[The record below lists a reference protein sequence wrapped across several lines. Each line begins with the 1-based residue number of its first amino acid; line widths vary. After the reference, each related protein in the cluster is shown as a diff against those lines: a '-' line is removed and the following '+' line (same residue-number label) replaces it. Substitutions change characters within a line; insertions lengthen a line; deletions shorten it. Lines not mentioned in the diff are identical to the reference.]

1 MAFFISVCTNC
12 QDFDWHGASRDSSAN
27 SRACLRAWVN
37 CERIYTVIWC
47 CSVTLCCCVLCI
59 AKNSRSNTRSCDE
72 LLKSTPSNS
81 TRRCK
86 SLSALKEN
94 ISGVVEV
101 LFLILNLKFIL
112 MSCSHPRLSP
122 VLHLKWRKL
131 TIQLWLNCMQ
141 PINFWVITANFTL
154 QKYIQ
159 ISFNNI
165 WQILAKYSSLNLPL
179 RHAIMV
185 SLIYT
190 YRPESLEIF
199 PLIVRRRLSLG
210 NWLWLKNHS
219 WN

>member
-1 MAFFISVCTNC
+1 MSCSSQRRQI
-12 QDFDWHGASRDSSAN
+12 QPEDASPWVRSKKILVES
-27 SRACLRAWVN
+27 LR
-37 CERIYTVIWC
+37 YF
-47 CSVTLCCCVLCI
+47 
-59 AKNSRSNTRSCDE
+59 
-72 LLKSTPSNS
+72 
-81 TRRCK
+81 
-86 SLSALKEN
+86 
-94 ISGVVEV
+94 
-101 LFLILNLKFIL
+101 FLILNLKFIL